1 MEILPLLLIFAVM
14 MLPLLFISNR
24 QKKAQQKQMALV
36 RELGVGD
43 EVRTHSGFYGLIVES
58 YDEFVILESEDGS
71 QSKWAR
77 QAVAMKVEDQDF
89 AQTADQASED
99 SAEGAEGAEGSVPGV
114 TVTDET
120 PASDFSSDFS
130 TEDPRSDKR

>member
-77 QAVAMKVEDQDF
+77 QAVAMKVEDQDLE
-89 AQTADQASED
+89 QTADETEAGD
-99 SAEGAEGAEGSVPGV
+99 GAEGAEGPVPGV
-114 TVTDET
+114 TVADET

>member
-1 MEILPLLLIFAVM
+1 MEILPLLLIFLVM

-36 RELGVGD
+36 RELGIGD

-58 YDEFVILESEDGS
+58 YDDVVVLESEDGS

-77 QAVAMKVEDQDF
+77 QAISMKVEPEDVGATDVEDE
-89 AQTADQASED
+89 ADSTSSED
-99 SAEGAEGAEGSVPGV
+99 GIPGV
-114 TVTDET
+114 TVAEESSS
-120 PASDFSSDFS
+120 SDFSSDFS
-130 TEDPRSDKR
+130 SQDPRNDQR